1 MNTTGTKMIN
11 FPTIPRPHVGTPSL
25 STEYEVPEATAYPE
39 YDEVGPPVVKGG
51 KNQYSFDVDPCP
63 AYGQTTLKKRS
74 P

>member
-1 MNTTGTKMIN
+1 M
-11 FPTIPRPHVGTPSL
+11 
-25 STEYEVPEATAYPE
+25 PEATAYPE
-39 YDEVGPPVVKGG
+39 YDEVGPPVVKDG